1 MRRSALEAAAA
12 SPGPA
17 AGRDHLLE
25 VEVTDQARMARAS
38 DEVVDVFGKAYVLC
52 NNAGARG
59 ISPMHEPGY
68 EE

>member
-1 MRRSALEAAAA
+1 
-12 SPGPA
+12 
-17 AGRDHLLE
+17 
-25 VEVTDQARMARAS
+25 MARAS